1 MSEYTKNDL
10 KARCSNGTFADAS
23 LFADIIDSLKGVQAA
38 VSDPSAA
45 GTSITFIAT
54 ISQDAEGR
62 ITATKK
68 TVNFS
73 GYQTVAGMSD
83 YQTVAAMANYQS
95 NDLQQVGDITNGP
108 GEPQTITH
116 EMKHYPTVRLIDSEG
131 VEMDARDYIV
141 KHIDEESLT
150 ITLGESLTDS
160 YKYILD

>member
-54 ISQDAEGR
+54 ISQDAEGK

-68 TVNFS
+68 TVNFN

-83 YQTVAAMANYQS
+83 YQTVAGMARYQDL
-95 NDLQQVGDITNGP
+95 DLQQVGDVTAAA
-108 GEPQTITH
+108 GESQTINH
-116 EMKHYPTVRLIDSEG
+116 NMKHYPTVRLIDSDG

-141 KHIDEESLT
+141 EHIDNESLT
-150 ITLGESLTDS
+150 ITLGGSLTDS